1 MALKLSKNPIK
12 AAYAIYFGLWVVIWF
27 ILLYPLIFLGLAHPK
42 LYRFGHLV
50 RKLWG
55 KLLLLLVF
63 IRVKTIYEEPLDE
76 KQAYIITPNHTSQ
89 IDIITLVVKLNLYF
103 NFMAKAELEK
113 IPFFGIWFRTI
124 DIAVD
129 RKDARKGALAYRKA
143 LNWLSEGHSMAI
155 FPEGTISNQVP
166 KLVKFKDGP
175 FRMAI
180 EKQIPILP
188 VTIIGNWKLMP
199 DQGIFEGRPGF
210 VKQYVH
216 KAIPT
221 KGLSLNDLESLKE
234 QVFQVINNKL
244 HENGY

>member
-1 MALKLSKNPIK
+1 MALKLSKNPVK

-27 ILLYPLIFLGLAHPK
+27 ILLYPFIRLGLSHPK
-42 LYRFGHLV
+42 LYRFGHV
-50 RKLWG
+50 MRKIWGQLILW
-55 KLLLLLVF
+55 LTFV
-63 IRVKTIYEEPLDE
+63 RVKTEYEVPLDLS
-76 KQAYIITPNHTSQ
+76 QAYIIAPNHTSQ

-103 NFMAKAELEK
+103 NFMAKAELER

-129 RKDARKGALAYRKA
+129 RKDPRKGALAYRKA
-143 LNWLSEGHSMAI
+143 LNWLDEGHSMAI

-166 KLVKFKDGP
+166 KLIKFKDGP

-180 EKQIPILP
+180 EKQISVLP
-188 VTIIGNWKLMP
+188 VTIIGNWLLMP

-210 VKQYVH
+210 VTQYVH
-216 KAIPT
+216 KPIST
-221 KGLSLNDLESLKE
+221 KGMTLNDIESLKE